1 MSVDLINISELP
13 DPESARRFLARL
25 EERTPGP
32 YRRLMKDRSLL
43 SDVLTLATYSPLLA
57 ETMLQ
62 HPEYIAWLGRKR
74 KDGAVRDKQ
83 EMLESLAR
91 FSLTNSQLDPH
102 RVLSRFR
109 RRELLRIYLRDVR
122 RLATIAEIT
131 EELSNLADAI
141 LEHALRISR
150 QELENRFGPPQES
163 DDKGRLVPSRLCIVS
178 LGKLG
183 SRELNYS
190 SDIDLLFL
198 YSDDGNTAGVG
209 TRGPV
214 TNREYFVKL
223 AELVA
228 KMVGEATGEGPAYR
242 VDLRLR
248 PNGRVGPLA
257 MSVKETAR
265 YYGEKAQPWER
276 QVLIRSRSSAGDESL
291 FRDFFER
298 VEPSVFVE
306 DRSVSEALR
315 NVRESKQRIDIEQ
328 INSRGTNVKLGRGGI
343 REIEFITQ
351 ALQLA
356 YGGRDKW
363 LRAPHTLICISRLA
377 DRALITEDELTKLAE
392 GYAFLRQLEHIL
404 QMEHGLQTHT
414 VPNDKEKLE
423 KLAVKMRCDDLTTFT
438 DTLTE
443 HMHSVHLVFRRIFYE
458 NGARL
463 EPSTSLAA
471 SNEVHYSESPT
482 NIGRSDEGK
491 ETNPVLEKILSISP
505 RFGELVAT
513 DAAIGSLLSE
523 SDQILEA
530 FDPGEGLMKAV
541 TTATEL
547 GDKLA
552 RLRRNWRSFLAMI
565 MASDALESISIK
577 DAKRLQTKL
586 AEASISAALAIARSE
601 IEQRNGASAELG
613 LAVMGLGKLGGG
625 GVDYDSD
632 LDLVVVYD
640 EQITD
645 QERASRAVEVFVN
658 ALSAITRDGTLYRVD
673 LRLRP
678 HGKDGPLAVSR
689 NAFIEYMNG
698 SSAIWE
704 LLAFVKLRAV
714 GGEMGSAKA
723 IETEIREIV
732 HERALTIDPHELAA
746 ETRRIR
752 TGLEQGR
759 ARSRGQRD
767 IDIKYGEG
775 GILDIYFTVRFLQ
788 LRDNIPDNDDSRR
801 TDAML
806 ERLAAGGSISEQHT
820 AELKAGYAFLSS
832 LDHALRLTVG
842 RTTRLPFANKKV
854 LTMIAKRMR
863 LSSVDELLDKLTRH
877 RLSIRSVFNE
887 ILVLKR

>member
-43 SDVLTLATYSPLLA
+43 SDVLTLVSYSPLLA

-109 RRELLRIYLRDVR
+109 RRELLRIYLRDIR

-163 DDKGRLVPSRLCIVS
+163 DDKGRLVPSHLCIVS

-198 YSDDGNTAGVG
+198 YSDEGTTAGVG
-209 TRGPV
+209 RRDPI

-265 YYGEKAQPWER
+265 YYTERAQAWER
-276 QVLIRSRSSAGDESL
+276 QVLIRSRSSAGNEDL
-291 FRDFFER
+291 FKDFFQR

-306 DRSVSEALR
+306 DQSVSEALR
-315 NVRESKQRIDIEQ
+315 NVRESKQRIDIEL
-328 INSRGTNVKLGRGGI
+328 INSKGINVKLGKGGI
-343 REIEFITQ
+343 REIEFIAQ

-377 DRALITEDELTKLAE
+377 DRSLITEDELTKLVE
-392 GYAFLRQLEHIL
+392 GYAFLRQLEHVL
-404 QMEHGLQTHT
+404 QMEHGLQTHII
-414 VPNDKEKLE
+414 PNDKEKLE
-423 KLAVKMRCDDLTTFT
+423 RLAVKMHCIDLIAFT
-438 DTLTE
+438 DTLAE
-443 HMHSVHLVFRRIFYE
+443 HMQSVQKVFRRIFYE
-458 NGARL
+458 EGASF
-463 EPSTSLAA
+463 EPSTPLAA
-471 SNEVHYSESPT
+471 SADLYSSEIPANT
-482 NIGRSDEGK
+482 GRLDEGK
-491 ETNPVLEKILSISP
+491 ETNPVLEKVISTSP
-505 RFGELVAT
+505 RFGELVGT

-523 SDQILEA
+523 LLETGQILEA
-530 FDPGEGLMKAV
+530 FDPGKALMEAV
-541 TTATEL
+541 STATEL

-552 RLRRNWRSFLAMI
+552 RLRRNWRNFLAMI
-565 MASDALESISIK
+565 MASDALERISVK

-586 AEASISAALAIARSE
+586 AEASINAGLAIARSE
-601 IEQRNGASAELG
+601 IEKRNGASAELG
-613 LAVMGLGKLGGG
+613 LAVMGLGKLGGA

-632 LDLVVVYD
+632 LDLVLVYD

-645 QERASRAVEVFVN
+645 QELASRAVEVFVN
-658 ALSAITRDGTLYRVD
+658 ALSAITRDGSLYRVD

-678 HGKDGPLAVSR
+678 YGKDGPLAVSR
-689 NAFIEYMNG
+689 SAFIEYVKV
-698 SSAIWE
+698 SAAIWE
-704 LLAFVKLRAV
+704 LLAFVKMRAV
-714 GGEMGSAKA
+714 GGAMEMAK
-723 IETEIREIV
+723 ILESDIRNII
-732 HERALTIDPHELAA
+732 HERALAIDPDALAT

-752 TGLEQGR
+752 AGLEQQRLR
-759 ARSRGQRD
+759 ARGQRD
-767 IDIKYGEG
+767 IDIKY
-775 GILDIYFTVRFLQ
+775 V
-788 LRDNIPDNDDSRR
+788 LRPQ
-801 TDAML
+801 
-806 ERLAAGGSISEQHT
+806 SI
-820 AELKAGYAFLSS
+820 
-832 LDHALRLTVG
+832 
-842 RTTRLPFANKKV
+842 
-854 LTMIAKRMR
+854 
-863 LSSVDELLDKLTRH
+863 
-877 RLSIRSVFNE
+877 
-887 ILVLKR
+887 